1 MTTAQHI
8 VTSHT
13 TETFADQQKL
23 ERELREIATRIEG
36 PNCYD
41 RIYYFFDGSKVT
53 KTRDGFV
60 AG

>member
-1 MTTAQHI
+1 MATAQRI
-8 VTSHT
+8 VSSHT

-23 ERELREIATRIEG
+23 ESELREFAIRIDG

-53 KTRDGFV
+53 KTRTGFV